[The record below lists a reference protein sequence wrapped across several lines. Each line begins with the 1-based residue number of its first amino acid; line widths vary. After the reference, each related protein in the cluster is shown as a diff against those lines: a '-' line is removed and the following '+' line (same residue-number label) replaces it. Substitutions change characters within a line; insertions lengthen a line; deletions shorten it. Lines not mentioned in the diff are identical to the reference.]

1 MSVALLLIFL
11 GLMALGVPIA
21 ISLGAA
27 SVIVLITMGNMP
39 LTMVV
44 QLMYTS
50 MNSFVMVAVPLFI
63 LAGSLM
69 DEGGIADKIYDLAE
83 ACVGWIYGG
92 LGHVAILCNI
102 IFGAMSGSSVAAVA
116 SIGKMSINA
125 MAKKGYPKEYGVGI
139 NLAGCMLAS
148 VIPPSILMIVAAS
161 TASVSI
167 GQALMAGMVPGVLI
181 GVIYMIYNY
190 VHCKVT
196 GIGEKSPFQP
206 KRLVK
211 SFVSAVPALMVPVIM
226 LVGMYSGI
234 YTPTEGAGIAVAYA
248 MLVSIYVYKRLKW
261 SDIPR
266 IIAKNARQTGTIL
279 FIAIAAIVNVIL
291 DLVFVGAMGMESGGA
306 ALATVI
312 SQAAS
317 FIISMIYL
325 YIRRESFGFDFKLR
339 SFAMDG
345 KTFKALSYLGL
356 PLTVQTSA
364 INISMLFV
372 SAGINAYGLVYASVY
387 GIGSKLTSIMFIITN
402 SISTASATMFGQN
415 LGAGKHDRV
424 RQVFWFGNLYCIV
437 FFAVVA
443 VVCLVFPE
451 GIFRL
456 FTQDADVIANAG
468 HYMVTLVVMF
478 FGFATMTAGI
488 ALING
493 IGNGSLSLITA
504 LLDGVIVRIGLCLLL
519 AGPCGMGVWGYFW
532 GNTLAGFVSVIIGD
546 FYYLSGLWKKRK
558 LMVG

>member
-181 GVIYMIYNY
+181 GVIYMVYNY
-190 VHCKVT
+190 IHCKVT

-211 SFVSAVPALMVPVIM
+211 AFLSAIPALMVPVIM

-266 IIAKNARQTGTIL
+266 IIAKPAGQIFELDGLPTKLAHFVLGISDNQLVIMFAL
-279 FIAIAAIVNVIL
+279 FIFLIIVGMFMDATAAIYILVPILLPVVKQLGVSPLFFVVFLVITL
-291 DLVFVGAMGMESGGA
+291 
-306 ALATVI
+306 
-312 SQAAS
+312 
-317 FIISMIYL
+317 
-325 YIRRESFGFDFKLR
+325 SFGLITPPVGVCLY
-339 SFAMDG
+339 AAENVTG
-345 KTFKALSYLGL
+345 LSLEKVIKSVVPWL
-356 PLTVQTSA
+356 FLTV
-364 INISMLFV
+364 
-372 SAGINAYGLVYASVY
+372 GI
-387 GIGSKLTSIMFIITN
+387 ICIFIFFPQIIT
-402 SISTASATMFGQN
+402 G
-415 LGAGKHDRV
+415 
-424 RQVFWFGNLYCIV
+424 
-437 FFAVVA
+437 
-443 VVCLVFPE
+443 P
-451 GIFRL
+451 
-456 FTQDADVIANAG
+456 
-468 HYMVTLVVMF
+468 
-478 FGFATMTAGI
+478 I
-488 ALING
+488 ALMFPNG
-493 IGNGSLSLITA
+493 
-504 LLDGVIVRIGLCLLL
+504 
-519 AGPCGMGVWGYFW
+519 
-532 GNTLAGFVSVIIGD
+532 
-546 FYYLSGLWKKRK
+546 
-558 LMVG
+558 

>member
-1 MSVALLLIFL
+1 MSVALLLIF
-11 GLMALGVPIA
+11 LGVPIA

-181 GVIYMIYNY
+181 GVIYMVYNY
-190 VHCKVT
+190 IHCKVT

-211 SFVSAVPALMVPVIM
+211 AFLSAIPALMVPVIM

-279 FIAIAAIVNVIL
+279 FIAIAAKPAGQIFELDGLPTKLAHFVLGISDNQLVIMFALFIFLIIVGMFMDATAAIYILVPILLPVVKQLGVSPLFFVVFLVITL
-291 DLVFVGAMGMESGGA
+291 
-306 ALATVI
+306 
-312 SQAAS
+312 
-317 FIISMIYL
+317 
-325 YIRRESFGFDFKLR
+325 SFGLITPPVGVCLY
-339 SFAMDG
+339 AAENVTG
-345 KTFKALSYLGL
+345 LSLEKVIKSVVPWL
-356 PLTVQTSA
+356 FLTV
-364 INISMLFV
+364 
-372 SAGINAYGLVYASVY
+372 GI
-387 GIGSKLTSIMFIITN
+387 ICIFIFFPQIIT
-402 SISTASATMFGQN
+402 G
-415 LGAGKHDRV
+415 
-424 RQVFWFGNLYCIV
+424 
-437 FFAVVA
+437 
-443 VVCLVFPE
+443 P
-451 GIFRL
+451 
-456 FTQDADVIANAG
+456 
-468 HYMVTLVVMF
+468 
-478 FGFATMTAGI
+478 I
-488 ALING
+488 ALMFPNG
-493 IGNGSLSLITA
+493 
-504 LLDGVIVRIGLCLLL
+504 
-519 AGPCGMGVWGYFW
+519 
-532 GNTLAGFVSVIIGD
+532 
-546 FYYLSGLWKKRK
+546 
-558 LMVG
+558 